1 MRAVI
6 LDLKGLETIDLSP
19 IEKSVSEL
27 VCYELTRP
35 DQVLERVKGADIL
48 ITNKTAIT
56 ADVMDAAEQL
66 KYICVL
72 ATGTNVVDK
81 VAAAERDIPVS
92 NCVAY
97 GVGSVVQ
104 HVWSMILALHTN
116 LVSYA
121 NDVQKGQWQRSDQFC
136 FLDYPIVELEGKTL
150 GIIGYGN
157 LGRGVAS
164 VASAFGMKVLVAQSL
179 SSNGQD
185 PDRVSLDE
193 LIETSDVI
201 SLHCPLTD
209 DTENL
214 FDCCTFKQMKN
225 TAFLVNAARGGIVDE
240 QDLADALKSA
250 EIAGAA
256 TDVLTVEPPKD
267 GNPLLDP
274 SIPNLLVTPHIAWG
288 TLEART
294 RIIQQTADN
303 IQAFLR
309 GEHANPV

>member
-19 IEKSVSEL
+19 IEKRVSEL
-27 VCYELTRP
+27 VCYEFTRP
-35 DQVLERVKGADIL
+35 DQVFERVRGADIL

-157 LGRGVAS
+157 LGQGVAS
-164 VASAFGMKVLVAQSL
+164 LASAFGMKVLVAQSL
-179 SSNGQD
+179 SSNGQN

-214 FDCCTFKQMKN
+214 FDRCTFKQMKN
-225 TAFLVNAARGGIVDE
+225 TAFLVNSARGGIVNE
-240 QDLADALKSA
+240 KDLADALKSA

-288 TLEART
+288 ALEART

>member
-6 LDLKGLETIDLSP
+6 LDLKGLEAIDLSP
-19 IEKSVSEL
+19 IENSVSEL
-27 VCYELTRP
+27 VCYDLTRP
-35 DQVLERVKGADIL
+35 DQVFDRVKGADIL

-56 ADVMDAAEQL
+56 ADVMDAAQQL

-97 GVGSVVQ
+97 GVSSVVQ

-121 NDVQKGQWQRSDQFC
+121 NDVQSGQWQRSDQFC
-136 FLDYPIVELEGKTL
+136 FMDHPIVELEGKTL

-157 LGRGVAS
+157 LGQGVAN
-164 VASAFGMKVLVAQSL
+164 VASAFGMNVIVAQSL
-179 SSNGQD
+179 SGNEQD
-185 PDRVSLDE
+185 PNRVSMDE
-193 LIETSDVI
+193 LVAISDVI

-214 FDCCTFKQMKN
+214 FDRSTFESMKN
-225 TAFLVNAARGGIVDE
+225 TAFLVNAARGGIVNE
-240 QDLADALKSA
+240 QALAEALKA
-250 EIAGAA
+250 GEIAGAA
-256 TDVLTVEPPKD
+256 TDVLTIEPPKD

-294 RIIQQTADN
+294 RIVQQTADN

-309 GEHANPV
+309 GEHTNPV

>member
-1 MRAVI
+1 MRAVV

-27 VCYELTRP
+27 VCYELTRS

-97 GVGSVVQ
+97 GVSSVVQ

-157 LGRGVAS
+157 LGQGVAS

-179 SSNGQD
+179 SSNGQN

-214 FDCCTFKQMKN
+214 FDRCTFKQMKN
-225 TAFLVNAARGGIVDE
+225 TAFLVNSARGGIVNE
-240 QDLADALKSA
+240 KDLADALKSA

>member
-1 MRAVI
+1 MRAVV
-6 LDLKGLETIDLSP
+6 LDLKGLEAIDLSP
-19 IEKSVSEL
+19 IENSVSEL
-27 VCYELTRP
+27 ICYDLTRP

-56 ADVMDAAEQL
+56 AEVMDASEQL

-81 VAAAERDIPVS
+81 VAAAEREIPVS

-97 GVGSVVQ
+97 GVSSVVQ

-136 FLDYPIVELEGKTL
+136 FLDHPIVELEGKTL

-157 LGRGVAS
+157 LGQGVANA
-164 VASAFGMKVLVAQSL
+164 ASAFGMKVIVAQSL
-179 SSNGQD
+179 SGNVQD
-185 PDRVSLDE
+185 SDRVSLDE
-193 LIETSDVI
+193 LIRSSDVI

-209 DTENL
+209 DTEDL
-214 FDCCTFKQMKN
+214 FNRSTFKQMKK
-225 TAFLVNAARGGIVDE
+225 TAFLVNAARGGIVNE

-267 GNPLLDP
+267 GNPLLDS
-274 SIPNLLVTPHIAWG
+274 SIPNLIVTPHIAWG

-303 IQAFLR
+303 IQAFLQ
-309 GEHANPV
+309 GEHTNPV

>member
-1 MRAVI
+1 MRAVV
-6 LDLKGLETIDLSP
+6 LDLKGLEAIDLSP
-19 IEKSVSEL
+19 IENIVSEF
-27 VCYELTRP
+27 VSYDLTQP
-35 DQVLERVKGADIL
+35 DQVLERVEGADIL

-56 ADVMDAAEQL
+56 AEVMDAAEQL

-72 ATGTNVVDK
+72 ATGTNVIDK
-81 VAAAERDIPVS
+81 AAAAERDIPVS

-97 GVGSVVQ
+97 GVSSVVQ

-157 LGRGVAS
+157 LGQGVAN
-164 VASAFGMKVLVAQSL
+164 VASAFGMKVVVAQSL
-179 SSNGQD
+179 SGNVQDSN
-185 PDRVSLDE
+185 RVSLDE
-193 LIETSDVI
+193 LIATSDVI

-214 FDCCTFKQMKN
+214 FNRSTFKQMKN
-225 TAFLVNAARGGIVDE
+225 TAFLVNAARGGIVNE
-240 QDLADALKSA
+240 QDLVDALKSA

-267 GNPLLDP
+267 GNPLLNP

-303 IQAFLR
+303 IQAYLR
-309 GEHANPV
+309 GEHSNPV

>member
-1 MRAVI
+1 MRAVV
-6 LDLKGLETIDLSP
+6 LDLKGLEAIDLSP
-19 IEKSVSEL
+19 IENIVSEF
-27 VCYELTRP
+27 VSYDLTQP
-35 DQVLERVKGADIL
+35 DQVLERVEGADIL

-56 ADVMDAAEQL
+56 AEVMDAAEQL

-72 ATGTNVVDK
+72 ATGANVIDK
-81 VAAAERDIPVS
+81 AAAAERDIPVS

-97 GVGSVVQ
+97 GVSSVVQ

-157 LGRGVAS
+157 LGQGVAN

-179 SSNGQD
+179 SGNVQDSN
-185 PDRVSLDE
+185 RVSLDE
-193 LIETSDVI
+193 LIATSDVI

-214 FDCCTFKQMKN
+214 FNRSTFKQMKN
-225 TAFLVNAARGGIVDE
+225 TAFLVNAARGGIVNE
-240 QDLADALKSA
+240 QDLVDALKSA

-267 GNPLLDP
+267 GNPLLNP

-303 IQAFLR
+303 IQAYLR
-309 GEHANPV
+309 GEHSNPV

>member
-6 LDLKGLETIDLSP
+6 LDLKGLEAIDLSP
-19 IEKSVSEL
+19 IKEHVSEL
-27 VCYELTRP
+27 LCYELTRP
-35 DQVLERVKGADIL
+35 DQVLERVKDADVL

-56 ADVMDAAEQL
+56 AEVMDAAGQL
-66 KYICVL
+66 EYICVL

-81 VAAAERDIPVS
+81 AEAAERGIPVS

-97 GVGSVVQ
+97 GVSSVVQ

-157 LGRGVAS
+157 LGQGVAS
-164 VASAFGMKVLVAQSL
+164 VASAFGMKVIVAQSL
-179 SSNGQD
+179 SGNVQD
-185 PDRVSLDE
+185 PARVSLDE
-193 LIETSDVI
+193 LIATSDVI
-201 SLHCPLTD
+201 SIHCPLTD

-214 FDCCTFKQMKN
+214 FDHSVFKQMKN
-225 TAFLVNAARGGIVDE
+225 TAFLVNAARGGIVNE
-240 QDLADALKSA
+240 QDLVDALKSA